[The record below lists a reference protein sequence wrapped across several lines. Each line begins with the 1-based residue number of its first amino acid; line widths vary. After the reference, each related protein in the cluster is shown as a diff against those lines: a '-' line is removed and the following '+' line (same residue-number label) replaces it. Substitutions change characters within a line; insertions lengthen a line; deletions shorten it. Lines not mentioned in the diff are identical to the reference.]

1 MVLATSSN
9 SDSKHIARN
18 YEFAVKFYLDL
29 SIEEKK
35 AITALAVSSF
45 DSRLNSDITSEY
57 FEDTLYGTLS
67 ILLYFKGKIIGYCS
81 LAPYLSEEFTYLNNK
96 KYVTFGIHWLC
107 VAKEY
112 RGRYLGTELLAQVYN
127 IVSNIAYTKQKP
139 VILFGEFTD
148 HSLHLSRKLWLY
160 NSNLILGYGHQTKI
174 GIELAHN
181 YAKFWSEYKESKC
194 NSDQYGL
201 LTTGRSI
208 VALKF

>member
-29 SIEEKK
+29 SIEDKN
-35 AITALAVSSF
+35 AIAALAVSSF
-45 DSRLNSDITSEY
+45 SSLPNNVITSKN
-57 FEDTLYGTLS
+57 FEDTMFGTLS
-67 ILLYFKGKIIGYCS
+67 IILYFKGKIIGYCS
-81 LAPYLSEEFTYLNNK
+81 LAPYLGEEFTYLNYK

-112 RGRYLGTELLAQVYN
+112 RGRLLGTEILAYVYN
-127 IVSNIAYTKQKP
+127 VVSNIAYTKQKP

-148 HSLHLSRKLWLY
+148 HSLHLTRKLWLY
-160 NSNLILGYGHQTKI
+160 DSNLILGYGHQTQI
-174 GIELAHN
+174 GIELATN
-181 YAKFWSEYKESKC
+181 YANFWSEFTSENC
-194 NSDQYGL
+194 ISDQYGL
-201 LTTGRSI
+201 LSTGKSL